1 MFPEKKDYNHSNS
14 LICLF
19 FFIKANYSGNQI
31 PIALNYNSNG
41 VISLQLPQGPDTDS
55 YFVYL
60 FVNVID
66 DTDGKTVYYLTTPVQ
81 VTPNNNLAN
90 SLANSIASND
100 ASNPVV
106 LQLNS
111 GNLNLVSKNVIA
123 LATVFNI
130 QSTNSGSNGNGST
143 TNSTIQSNQ
152 VNNQVASLR
161 EFLVTKI
168 SGLSVSDIS
177 SIKVIASALS
187 AATQSPNQISTNT
200 AVRADFIF

>member
-90 SLANSIASND
+90 SLANSIANND

-130 QSTNSGSNGNGST
+130 QSTNNGNGST